1 MVSVEPQIVIL
12 IIINVYSGFCC
23 ISILKFSAPSFN
35 LIGLD
40 VFLFSE
46 CLDLLFKASLII
58 SNFIYLL
65 TRVGP

>member
-12 IIINVYSGFCC
+12 ITISVYSSFCC
-23 ISILKFSAPSFN
+23 LSILKFSAPSFN
-35 LIGLD
+35 PIGLD